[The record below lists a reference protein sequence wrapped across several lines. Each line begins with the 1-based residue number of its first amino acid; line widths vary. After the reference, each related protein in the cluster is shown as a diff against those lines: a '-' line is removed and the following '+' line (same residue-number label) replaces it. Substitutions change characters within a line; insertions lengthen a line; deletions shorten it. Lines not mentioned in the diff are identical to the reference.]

1 MLAGPGVKLIEWP
14 KREFEQFEDS
24 HMEIQIRV
32 LEDGSREITAIPP
45 SPA

>member
-24 HMEIQIRV
+24 HVEVTIRV
-32 LEDGSREITAIPP
+32 RDDGSREIAM
-45 SPA
+45 S